1 MSMDQPKVFVCG
13 VTGTQGGAV
22 ARSLR
27 SENVPVTA
35 LARDPSSPQAQAIE
49 ALGVKLFP
57 GNFDDASALERALAG
72 CTAAFL
78 NFSPDFNDWTA
89 ELRWAK
95 SIIAAARDAGVKHIL
110 YSSGFAVNAP
120 ERLQHWDPDS
130 IMAIV
135 LLSKQSIEKEVRG
148 AGFDYWTILRPGN
161 FMANYLPPKVKMY
174 GDLPQS
180 GVWRTALLKE
190 TTLPMIDEDTIGRFA
205 SAAIFNPTK
214 FTGQEIELADEL
226 LHPDQIL
233 EKISATAGRQLKAE
247 YMSDATIEEKKS
259 NPFILGQFAMRDMV
273 QFVDMEKVKN
283 WGVPLSSFNAYL
295 QKEKENIKETYQRVT

>member
-1 MSMDQPKVFVCG
+1 MVQPKVFVCG
-13 VTGTQGGAV
+13 ATGTQGGAV
-22 ARSLR
+22 ARSLL
-27 SENVPVTA
+27 SQNVTVNA
-35 LARDPSSPQAQAIE
+35 LARDPSSPQAQSIK
-49 ALGVKLFP
+49 ALGVELFP
-57 GNFDDASALERALAG
+57 GNFDDSSALKQALAG

-120 ERLQHWDPDS
+120 EKLQHWDPNS
-130 IMAIV
+130 VLAIV

-161 FMANYLPPKVKMY
+161 FMANYLPPKVMMY

-180 GVWRTALLKE
+180 GVWNTALLKE

-205 SAAIFNPTK
+205 SAAILNPTK
-214 FTGQEIELADEL
+214 FTSQEIELADEL
-226 LHPDQIL
+226 LHPEQIL
-233 EKISATAGRQLKAE
+233 ERLSAAAGRQLKAE
-247 YMSDATIEEKKS
+247 YMSEADIEEKKS

-273 QFVDMEKVKN
+273 QFVDMEKVKS
-283 WGVPLSSFNAYL
+283 WGVPLSSFDTYL
-295 QKEKENIKETYQRVT
+295 QREKDQIKATYQQAA